1 MVSGILDFGI
11 GNSAQGIRNPT
22 NDWNPER
29 VRNPVPEIPWITL
42 CGAKSSSGCLE
53 TSGRGY
59 RIDRREDDC
68 KRDELLGK
76 TFSLLLPNSI
86 GIFLGL
92 DPLKLCF
99 LRSQEHEPDEL
110 SSKKTKD
117 QLYLRKEIQKHLN

>member
-53 TSGRGY
+53 TSGRGDL
-59 RIDRREDDC
+59 RLRVTENAT
-68 KRDELLGK
+68 L
-76 TFSLLLPNSI
+76 
-86 GIFLGL
+86 FLNE
-92 DPLKLCF
+92 F
-99 LRSQEHEPDEL
+99 
-110 SSKKTKD
+110 
-117 QLYLRKEIQKHLN
+117 